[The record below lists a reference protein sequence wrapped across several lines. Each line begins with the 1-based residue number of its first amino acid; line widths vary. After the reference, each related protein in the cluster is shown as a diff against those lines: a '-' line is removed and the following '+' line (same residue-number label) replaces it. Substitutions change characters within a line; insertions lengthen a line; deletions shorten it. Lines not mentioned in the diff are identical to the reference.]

1 MGELV
6 RCSYSSHTYV
16 GLLYMDLSLRVR
28 ARSRRGG
35 FAQVMGT
42 AQSSTQ
48 VYSYLIVDIYDGII
62 TGAGHGSV
70 CVGVGVY
77 VSHEPD
83 Y

>member
-1 MGELV
+1 
-6 RCSYSSHTYV
+6 
-16 GLLYMDLSLRVR
+16 MDLSLRVR

-70 CVGVGVY
+70 CVGVGVGAG
-77 VSHEPD
+77 VSVSVVVAD
-83 Y
+83 LLLRGWWFRDSR

>member
-1 MGELV
+1 
-6 RCSYSSHTYV
+6 
-16 GLLYMDLSLRVR
+16 MDLSLRVR

-77 VSHEPD
+77 VSVVAAYLLLRGWWFRD
-83 Y
+83 SR